1 MGGNWHDKAFFG
13 LHFDLHAVPGDQ
25 ELGAG
30 LSEEHLV
37 HELGKVGLDFVQCDC
52 KGHPGYAGYPTRVGI
67 PAPHIV
73 KDSLRIWRN
82 ATRTLGLPLIVHYSG
97 IWDHAALTAHP
108 EWGRDN
114 ANGIAQEG
122 WLPHAKGP
130 TGLDVDFVCPL
141 SPYTT
146 EYMAA
151 QMVEILDA
159 YDVDGFW
166 VDGEN
171 WASAPCYCARCRSG
185 FTAETGIESAPES
198 EETPGWM
205 EWLSY
210 SRGNFEEHVR
220 RFTDVVHRRK
230 PSCTV
235 CSNWMY
241 TARQPDPIQV
251 PVDYLSGDFDWIWS
265 TRTALLEARFM
276 DGRGL
281 GWDLMAWGF
290 TSYGPMKGWTFKTVP
305 ALCQE
310 AGVVLSCGGAFTVYD
325 QPERT
330 GSLIGWHM
338 DELARVASFCR
349 DRQPFCQHTES
360 VPQVAV
366 LHSYRTLH
374 RRNKPLFGLGD
385 TVAPVVG
392 ALHVLLDLGLH
403 VDLLQDEDLLDRMDR
418 YPLIVVPDQNGL
430 SDDLRAALAAYLDHG
445 GRLLVTGREATRA
458 FDGLLGVADV
468 APETG
473 DSVGKPMYLPDGIRT
488 VAAPGDWRSVG
499 IVESVF
505 PQSATV
511 VSALF
516 PRRESRNS
524 EMEAGISATVRRVGG
539 GRIAGIF
546 GDFCA
551 TYGVS
556 HYPGLKRTMDA
567 VLSALAPVGLM
578 RLDGSR
584 SVHATLRRRD
594 DETYVHLV
602 NLGTDRPRSPD
613 CAFVEDV
620 PRSGPVEVVLPM
632 VDEPVSIRLEPG
644 ARPMT
649 GRHHDGEVRII
660 IESVGIHDVLVLT
673 SGSTAVRKDDASVG
687 VHSACTEE
695 EHG

>member
-1 MGGNWHDKAFFG
+1 
-13 LHFDLHAVPGDQ
+13 
-25 ELGAG
+25 
-30 LSEEHLV
+30 
-37 HELGKVGLDFVQCDC
+37 
-52 KGHPGYAGYPTRVGI
+52 
-67 PAPHIV
+67 
-73 KDSLRIWRN
+73 
-82 ATRTLGLPLIVHYSG
+82 
-97 IWDHAALTAHP
+97 
-108 EWGRDN
+108 
-114 ANGIAQEG
+114 
-122 WLPHAKGP
+122 
-130 TGLDVDFVCPL
+130 
-141 SPYTT
+141 
-146 EYMAA
+146 
-151 QMVEILDA
+151 
-159 YDVDGFW
+159 
-166 VDGEN
+166 
-171 WASAPCYCARCRSG
+171 
-185 FTAETGIESAPES
+185 
-198 EETPGWM
+198 
-205 EWLSY
+205 
-210 SRGNFEEHVR
+210 
-220 RFTDVVHRRK
+220 
-230 PSCTV
+230 
-235 CSNWMY
+235 
-241 TARQPDPIQV
+241 
-251 PVDYLSGDFDWIWS
+251 
-265 TRTALLEARFM
+265 
-276 DGRGL
+276 
-281 GWDLMAWGF
+281 
-290 TSYGPMKGWTFKTVP
+290 
-305 ALCQE
+305 
-310 AGVVLSCGGAFTVYD
+310 
-325 QPERT
+325 
-330 GSLIGWHM
+330 
-338 DELARVASFCR
+338 
-349 DRQPFCQHTES
+349 
-360 VPQVAV
+360 
-366 LHSYRTLH
+366 
-374 RRNKPLFGLGD
+374 
-385 TVAPVVG
+385 
-392 ALHVLLDLGLH
+392 
-403 VDLLQDEDLLDRMDR
+403 MDR

-516 PRRESRNS
+516 AKRDSRNGDKD
-524 EMEAGISATVRRVGG
+524 ARISATIRRVGG